1 MSLIQMSF
9 SGAVMILAVI
19 AVRALALNRLPKKI
33 FVLLWAVILMR
44 LLIPFSIPSVLS
56 AYSFVERNET
66 IQEPLANTPVNY
78 MLPRETE
85 GQINMNAVT
94 TQTSQSNVSGFPIR
108 QVVWIAG
115 MILCAA
121 FFIVSYLRC
130 YFEFRTSLPVRN
142 EFAVKWLEEHPLKR
156 SVQIRQSDQISTP
169 LTYGIF
175 KPVILMPKKTDWEN
189 RQQLQYVLLHEY
201 MHIRH
206 FDMVW
211 KLIAAAA
218 LCVHWFN
225 PAVWAMYILFNRD
238 IELYCDESVVR
249 QFGDD
254 SKVSYAKALITME
267 EKRRGLPSLSNNF
280 SKNAIEKRITA
291 IMKTRKRTV
300 WAIIGGAMILV
311 VVIVLFATS
320 AENRTGS
327 QIDSE
332 ETADGGM
339 AEGETEVERM
349 EEGRTEGDEAVA
361 EGTVDGERETEQTT
375 IAGITMQGNDVP
387 DVVLDAAKQYVA
399 ERFQGGRRD
408 GINADDYSD
417 WRIESLAHVYTYDD
431 LFGMT
436 LQVYRLNYEFLAS
449 NPESILLVGGMTI
462 DEEGWVVVDYA
473 NCTYFIFQ
481 QEREK
486 LTHLFTLF
494 ENDCSPGDETFTSDL
509 KLQLGLMEFEEDK
522 ASAENYYITEDT
534 ATGQTKEL
542 VQTMTSFYE
551 AYFSRDK
558 LTLMSHLVENYPWS
572 IEMYEDP
579 EHVDEVEIKGIKGL
593 SGIDEISLTKQY
605 TLSLEFINPG
615 EDSFT
620 YLTVIFEHE
629 NDSWKVNFYGLEK

>member
-19 AVRALALNRLPKKI
+19 AVRTLALNRLPKKI
-33 FVLLWAVILMR
+33 FVLLWAVVLMR

-78 MLPRETE
+78 MLPRTTE
-85 GQINMNAVT
+85 GQINMNTVT
-94 TQTSQSNVSGFPIR
+94 TQSSQSNESGFPIR

-142 EFAVKWLEEHPLKR
+142 EFAAKWLEEHPLRR
-156 SVQIRQSDQISTP
+156 SVQIRQSDRISAP

-280 SKNAIEKRITA
+280 SKNAIEKRIIA
-291 IMKTRKRTV
+291 IMKTRKKTA
-300 WAIIGGAMILV
+300 WAIIGGAVILV
-311 VVIVLFATS
+311 AVIVLFATS

-332 ETADGGM
+332 ETADGGKIEKGTE
-339 AEGETEVERM
+339 AEQPAI
-349 EEGRTEGDEAVA
+349 EGD
-361 EGTVDGERETEQTT
+361 GTAADGMVDRGTGTDQTMT
-375 IAGITMQGNDVP
+375 IGQMSTGNDVP

-417 WRIESLAHVYTYDD
+417 WRIESLAHAYTYDD

-473 NCTYFIFQ
+473 NSTYFIFQ

-486 LTHLFTLF
+486 LIHLLTLF

-558 LTLMSHLVENYPWS
+558 LTLMSHLVENYPRS

-605 TLSLEFINPG
+605 TLSLEFIEPG

-620 YLTVIFEHE
+620 YLVVIFEYE
-629 NDSWKVNFYGLEK
+629 NDNWKVNFYGLEK

>member
-332 ETADGGM
+332 ETADGGKIEKGTE
-339 AEGETEVERM
+339 AEQPAI
-349 EEGRTEGDEAVA
+349 EGD
-361 EGTVDGERETEQTT
+361 GTAADGMVDRGTGTNQTMT
-375 IAGITMQGNDVP
+375 IGQMSTGNDVP
-387 DVVLDAAKQYVA
+387 DVVLDAAKQYVT
-399 ERFQGGRRD
+399 EMFQGGRRN
-408 GINADDYSD
+408 GINADDYST
-417 WRIESLAHVYTYDD
+417 WRIESLAHVYTYED
-431 LFGMT
+431 LMGMT
-436 LQVYRLNYEFLAS
+436 LQVYQLNYEYLAID
-449 NPESILLVGGMTI
+449 PESVLLFGGMTI
-462 DEEGWVVVDYA
+462 DDEGWVVPGYA
-473 NCTYFIFQ
+473 NSTYFIFM
-481 QEREK
+481 QEGEE
-486 LTHLFTLF
+486 LIHLLTLF
-494 ENDCSPGDETFTSDL
+494 ENDCSPGDETFTNDI
-509 KLQLGLMEFEEDK
+509 KLRLGLMEFEEDK
-522 ASAENYYITEDT
+522 ASAENYIITEET

-558 LTLMSHLVENYPWS
+558 LTLMSHLVENYPRS